1 MKRLLLITC
10 IALAVTGAFLLEGC
24 YKDVVLP
31 DNGSGNGGGTGG
43 GGGGTTVPADSVT
56 FAKYIIPLFNSNC
69 TTCHSGNE
77 SPDLRAANAYN
88 ALISGKFVVSGDAA
102 GSVLYQKVASGEMPP
117 GGGLKQSDID
127 LIKNWINN
135 GALNN

>member
-1 MKRLLLITC
+1 MKRLFLLPCTI
-10 IALAVTGAFLLEGC
+10 LAVAGAFLLEGC
-24 YKDVVLP
+24 YKDVMLP
-31 DNGSGNGGGTGG
+31 SSASGGGGSTGG
-43 GGGGTTVPADSVT
+43 GDNNTVPPDSVT
-56 FAKYIIPLFNSNC
+56 FAKYIVPLFAANC

-77 SPDLRAANAYN
+77 SPDLRAANAYS
-88 ALISGKFVVSGDAA
+88 ALTSGKFVVAGNAA
-102 GSVLYQKVASGEMPP
+102 NSVLYQKVSSGEMPP

>member
-1 MKRLLLITC
+1 MKRLTLIAAM
-10 IALAVTGAFLLEGC
+10 ILAATGTFLLAGC
-24 YKDVVLP
+24 YKDVILP
-31 DNGSGNGGGTGG
+31 DSASSGSGSSSGSGT
-43 GGGGTTVPADSVT
+43 TTVPADSVT
-56 FAKYIIPLFNSNC
+56 FAKYIVPLFSSNC

-88 ALISGKFVVSGDAA
+88 ALTSGKYVVSGDAA
-102 GSVLYQKVASGEMPP
+102 SSVLYQKVSSGEMPP
-117 GGGLKQSDID
+117 GGGLKQSDVD